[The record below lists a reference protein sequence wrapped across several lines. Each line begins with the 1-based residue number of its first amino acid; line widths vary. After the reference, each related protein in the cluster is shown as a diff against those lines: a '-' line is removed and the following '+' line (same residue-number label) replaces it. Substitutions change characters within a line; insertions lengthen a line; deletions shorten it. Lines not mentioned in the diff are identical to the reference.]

1 MQLRSRNP
9 QSPGLQSTLS
19 ALTFLRPGLRPR
31 QSGWIRKRRFR
42 FKKHRVGGKNKK
54 MQSEGC
60 TLSNWTTTA
69 GQHRPP
75 SCLFVPTRTG
85 HVTQSKNTSSKMA
98 SFTFIR
104 LGERFRGKKKKLCFS
119 LHKKRRLLDGK
130 RCVFGFIQI
139 NVGVFRPR
147 LLIVRIRI

>member
-54 MQSEGC
+54 TQSEGC

-104 LGERFRGKKKKLCFS
+104 LGERFRGKKKKKALFLAAQKTPS
-119 LHKKRRLLDGK
+119 FGRKKMRL
-130 RCVFGFIQI
+130 
-139 NVGVFRPR
+139 
-147 LLIVRIRI
+147 RIHPD